1 MKMPKSNNTTS
12 IGDDMWEKICNKDE
26 ISDNSVLAKDI
37 AGRQLMVCR
46 ISDTISVT
54 DRICTHEDADL
65 SCGFV
70 SPDGVRCPLHLSVF
84 DVNTGEPLNPPAVEP
99 LSIFNVKIEYGEV
112 YVEV

>member
-1 MKMPKSNNTTS
+1 
-12 IGDDMWEKICNKDE
+12 MWTRVCNKDD
-26 ISDNSVLAKDI
+26 IKDNDILPKDVS
-37 AGRQLMVCR
+37 GRQLMICR

-65 SCGFV
+65 SCGFI

-84 DVNTGEPLNPPAVEP
+84 DVSTGEPLNPPATEP
-99 LSIFNVKIEYGEV
+99 LSVFNVKIESGEV